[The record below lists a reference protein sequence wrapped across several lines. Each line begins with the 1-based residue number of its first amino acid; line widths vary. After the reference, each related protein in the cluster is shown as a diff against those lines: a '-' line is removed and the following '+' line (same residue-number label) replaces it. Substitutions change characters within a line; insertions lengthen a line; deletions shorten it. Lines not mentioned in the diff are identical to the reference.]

1 MKLKLDLHTIYSD
14 TRKIEQSLVDII
26 AEAVA
31 KRATEIEI
39 IPGKGSGAL
48 KKSVLRFLERPEIKS
63 QYHRVEK
70 DDENFGRIFVHFRF
84 TSEKQTPAK
93 PAPKFVKQGK
103 CFCCQEDVSM
113 FLDEEL
119 KASDRV
125 QHTIECPSCGSPN
138 RITVTGGRGGRF
150 GISVEPGYEAAL

>member
-1 MKLKLDLHTIYSD
+1 MKLKLDLHPIFSD
-14 TRKIEQSLVDII
+14 SQKIEQSLNDIV

-84 TSEKQTPAK
+84 AAQNQSAAARLPK
-93 PAPKFVKQGK
+93 PTAAGE
-103 CFCCQEDVSM
+103 CFCCRAEVTV
-113 FLDEEL
+113 EL
-119 KASDRV
+119 PVEPLPGERTEHRV
-125 QHTIECPSCGSPN
+125 ECPSCGSPN
-138 RITVTGGRGGRF
+138 LLTVTVLRNGKLNVRTD
-150 GISVEPGYEAAL
+150 SGYETTE